1 MHVFP
6 TLELNPTV
14 VVPSHLNSLL
24 VFAIPLPLLHP
35 IFYWTAIPVQLSLLA
50 ASVVSL
56 LLMLSLASLLSSSI
70 LSTPSALYSSLVGQA
85 VDSSFFLFLWSS
97 PFSFFSSCWSSLY
110 ILLELVRPED
120 LVAHIVITNSRRKSS
135 QKKWIP
141 PLNPIDCVLFCWICV
156 FARSPYSV
164 WLPFYSIWT

>member
-97 PFSFFSSCWSSLY
+97 LFPFSLLADPRCIFSWNWSDP
-110 ILLELVRPED
+110 R
-120 LVAHIVITNSRRKSS
+120 T
-135 QKKWIP
+135 
-141 PLNPIDCVLFCWICV
+141 
-156 FARSPYSV
+156 
-164 WLPFYSIWT
+164 